1 MTDIDSKI
9 KAIKEEIRKTP
20 YHKGTEHYIGRLK
33 AKLAKLKQRQAQVK
47 PKGKGKGF
55 ALKKS
60 GDATV
65 VLVGPPS
72 VGKSSLLNKLTR
84 AHARVEEWPFTTLE
98 VIPGMLQYKGAHIQ
112 ILDLP
117 GLVSGTA
124 TGKGRGQPT
133 CRLGREVLSVV
144 RVADLLL
151 LMVDVK
157 TKTKIP
163 SLIKELKKFK
173 INLPMLVAINKID
186 LLAKTPEPKTEDQ
199 IYISIQGEIGLD
211 DLREI
216 IWQKLELIRIY
227 LKAKGKKPDF
237 EEPLILK
244 KGAKVAAVV
253 EKTFPEEKEFKQ
265 ILLWG
270 SSARFPGQPV
280 SLNHQLKD
288 EDILSF
294 I

>member
-1 MTDIDSKI
+1 MSVDIDSKI
-9 KAIKEEIRKTP
+9 RAIKEEIRKTP
-20 YHKGTEHYIGRLK
+20 YHKGTEHYIGHLK
-33 AKLAKLKQRQAQVK
+33 AKLAKLKQRQAQAK

-84 AHARVEEWPFTTLE
+84 ARARVEEWPFTTLE
-98 VIPGMLQYKGAHIQ
+98 VIPGMLQYKGANIQ

-117 GLVSGTA
+117 GLIGGAAV
-124 TGKGRGQPT
+124 GKGR
-133 CRLGREVLSVV
+133 GREVLSVA
-144 RVADLLL
+144 RVADLLV

-157 TKTKIP
+157 TKTKLP
-163 SLIKELKKFK
+163 SLMKELKKLE
-173 INLPMLVAINKID
+173 INLPIIIVVNKID
-186 LLAKTPEPKTEDQ
+186 LLAKPPQSKTKNKF
-199 IYISIQGEIGLD
+199 YISVQKGTGLD
-211 DLREI
+211 ELKET
-216 IWQKLELIRIY
+216 IWQRLELIRIY
-227 LKAKGKKPDF
+227 LKPKGKKPDL
-237 EEPLILK
+237 EEPLIMK
-244 KGAKVAAVV
+244 KGAKVATVA
-253 EKTFPEEKEFKQ
+253 EKTFPKEKEFKQ

-270 SSARFPGQPV
+270 PSARFPGQQV

-294 I
+294 T

>member
-1 MTDIDSKI
+1 MSVDIDSKI
-9 KAIKEEIRKTP
+9 RAIKQEIRKTP
-20 YHKGTEHYIGRLK
+20 YHKGTEHYIGHLK
-33 AKLAKLKQRQAQVK
+33 AKLAKLKQRQAQAR

-55 ALKKS
+55 ALKKA

-117 GLVSGTA
+117 GLIGGAVL
-124 TGKGRGQPT
+124 GKGRGK
-133 CRLGREVLSVV
+133 EVLSVA

-157 TKTKIP
+157 TKIKLLSLMKKLRKLKID
-163 SLIKELKKFK
+163 
-173 INLPMLVAINKID
+173 LPMIIVINKID
-186 LLAKTPEPKTEDQ
+186 LLAKSPKAKIKDQ
-199 IYISIQGEIGLD
+199 IYTSVQKGTGLS
-211 DLREI
+211 DLKEI
-216 IWQKLELIRIY
+216 IWQKLDLIRIY
-227 LKAKGKKPDF
+227 LKPKGKKPDF

-244 KGAKVAAVV
+244 KGAKVATVAKKIFF
-253 EKTFPEEKEFKQ
+253 EKREFKQ

-270 SSARFPGQPV
+270 PSARFPGQQV
-280 SLNHQLKD
+280 SLDHQLKD

>member
-9 KAIKEEIRKTP
+9 GVIKEEIRKTP
-20 YHKGTEHYIGRLK
+20 YHKGTEHYIGYLK
-33 AKLAKLKQRQAQVK
+33 AKLAKLKRRQEQTK
-47 PKGKGKGF
+47 PKGKGRGF

-84 AHARVEEWPFTTLE
+84 AQARVEEWPFTTLE
-98 VIPGMLQYKGAHIQ
+98 VIPGMWQYKGAHIQ

-117 GLVSGTA
+117 GLIGGAAV
-124 TGKGRGQPT
+124 GKGRG
-133 CRLGREVLSVV
+133 REVFSVA

-157 TKTKIP
+157 TRAK
-163 SLIKELKKFK
+163 LLLLMKELKKLG
-173 INLPMLVAINKID
+173 IDLPMIVVVNKID
-186 LLAKTPEPKTEDQ
+186 LLTKIPEPKTKDQ
-199 IYISIQGEIGLD
+199 IYISAQEGTGLD
-211 DLREI
+211 ELKEI
-216 IWQKLELIRIY
+216 IFQKLGLMRIY
-227 LKAKGKKPDF
+227 LKPKGGKPDF
-237 EEPLILK
+237 GEPLILK
-244 KGAKVAAVV
+244 KGAKVSAVA
-253 EKTFPEEKEFKQ
+253 EKTFPKEKEFKQ

-270 SSARFPGQPV
+270 PSARFPGQQV
-280 SLNHQLKD
+280 SLNHQLMD

-294 I
+294 V